1 MHQQIS
7 RKILIYLFIFIIL
20 TSINNFKYLDL
31 KLFKIDQINISGLN
45 NLENINIYNDI
56 KDYKKRN
63 IFFLNNFNFSKKIYS
78 NELVQKFEIFKKYP
92 STLDVNLTKTNFL
105 GITKIDGI
113 DYIIG
118 SNGKFI
124 KKNNT
129 LIDLHFVFGKIKI
142 DDLLI
147 LKEILNKSNFELG
160 EIDSFYYFKSNRWD
174 IKTKKGLIIRLPSQ
188 LDPNVL
194 NKINQIINDVA
205 FRNIKTIDL
214 RQNNQIITYESKF

>member
-7 RKILIYLFIFIIL
+7 RKILVYLFIFIIL

-31 KLFKIDQINISGLN
+31 KLFKIDHINISGLN

-63 IFFLNNFNFSKKIYS
+63 IFFLNNFDFSKKIYS

-129 LIDLHFVFGKIKI
+129 LIDLPFVFGKIKI
-142 DDLLI
+142 DDFLI

-214 RQNNQIITYESKF
+214 RQNNQIITYE